1 MIDAQCQAVAK
12 LGFATDLATLL
23 PSRLFPEAMV
33 VRAESESEGKAL
45 ASGGVVGDAGVTH
58 KVLKTTTCIMHV
70 QVDLN
75 FAIPMLAGGNDP
87 PRALSRLPFPRV
99 AAQVR
104 RTMLTYKQLQARA
117 KAAGI
122 KANQKANVLEAL
134 LALAARHTAR
144 RQSLGSQEDPLGLA
158 IVPSAKPTGPSP
170 ELLPTDDGAVES
182 PEPRRRR
189 PETVTVPASPI
200 IQTAEQPRQAAVL
213 RRRTSTLAAAREVI

>member
-1 MIDAQCQAVAK
+1 MLLRKSTQA
-12 LGFATDLATLL
+12 LRGLAL
-23 PSRLFPEAMV
+23 RLEM
-33 VRAESESEGKAL
+33 
-45 ASGGVVGDAGVTH
+45 
-58 KVLKTTTCIMHV
+58 
-70 QVDLN
+70 
-75 FAIPMLAGGNDP
+75 
-87 PRALSRLPFPRV
+87 
-99 AAQVR
+99 
-104 RTMLTYKQLQARA
+104 YKQLQARA

-189 PETVTVPASPI
+189 PETVTVPASSI
-200 IQTAEQPRQAAVL
+200 IQTAAEQPRQAAVL
-213 RRRTSTLAAAREVI
+213 RRRTSTLAAAREVV

>member
-1 MIDAQCQAVAK
+1 
-12 LGFATDLATLL
+12 
-23 PSRLFPEAMV
+23 
-33 VRAESESEGKAL
+33 
-45 ASGGVVGDAGVTH
+45 
-58 KVLKTTTCIMHV
+58 
-70 QVDLN
+70 
-75 FAIPMLAGGNDP
+75 
-87 PRALSRLPFPRV
+87 
-99 AAQVR
+99 
-104 RTMLTYKQLQARA
+104 MLTYKQLQARA

-134 LALAARHTAR
+134 LALALAAR

-158 IVPSAKPTGPSP
+158 IAPSAEPTGRSP

>member
-1 MIDAQCQAVAK
+1 
-12 LGFATDLATLL
+12 
-23 PSRLFPEAMV
+23 MV
-33 VRAESESEGKAL
+33 VRAESEGEGKAL

-70 QVDLN
+70 QVDLD
-75 FAIPMLAGGNDP
+75 FAIPMLGGGNDP

-104 RTMLTYKQLQARA
+104 RTMSTYKQLQARA

-134 LALAARHTAR
+134 LALALAAR

-189 PETVTVPASPI
+189 PETVTVPASSI
-200 IQTAEQPRQAAVL
+200 IQTAAEQPRQAAVL
-213 RRRTSTLAAAREVI
+213 RRRTSTLAAAREVV